1 MLAVK
6 HLSAFG
12 AFWMQSIQSDLGA
25 YAGLSRVPVTLCIS
39 VAQAS
44 TVDSVNWLN
53 FLQTLRYLHF

>member
-25 YAGLSRVPVTLCIS
+25 YAGLSRVPVTLHC
-39 VAQAS
+39 A
-44 TVDSVNWLN
+44 
-53 FLQTLRYLHF
+53 FLRHKLP

>member
-25 YAGLSRVPVTLCIS
+25 YVGLSRVPVTLCC
-39 VAQAS
+39 A
-44 TVDSVNWLN
+44 
-53 FLQTLRYLHF
+53 FLWHKLPQ